1 VAIVLGQ
8 RRNIAGDLPLSL
20 LVHGGIAAIVLA
32 MRLPAPETVDPRP
45 AIAFWLTS
53 PLRSVPLPAE
63 NVPSEPATELA
74 RSAPSQADVRR
85 PVRSERPSARREQV
99 PTEAPTEAPPSAP
112 SAVPPRQI
120 DWERERREA
129 LAQLRG
135 QRDRTPRYAKF
146 SGDDFVAPSPQPR
159 DPVPTG
165 EIFSQNTQAPSLLA
179 LGEQRTR
186 FGRKVAEL
194 CHALTGGFGVSLQGH
209 SLFSLCAAS
218 DGRSDLFATIKP
230 DYLKLVPDCATDLP
244 PEAAAKIPSA
254 LIRCRLVSPDDETA
268 ELEP

>member
-8 RRNIAGDLPLSL
+8 RRNIAGDLSLSL

-53 PLRSVPLPAE
+53 PLRSVPPPAE
-63 NVPSEPATELA
+63 NVPSEPATEPA
-74 RSAPSQADVRR
+74 RSAPSHADVRR
-85 PVRSERPSARREQV
+85 PVRSERPPARREQA
-99 PTEAPTEAPPSAP
+99 PTEAPTEA
-112 SAVPPRQI
+112 PPRQI
-120 DWERERREA
+120 DWERERREV

-135 QRDRTPRYAKF
+135 QRDRTPRYATF

-165 EIFSQNTQAPSLLA
+165 EIFSQNTQGPSLLA
-179 LGEQRTR
+179 LGKQQTR

-218 DGRSDLFATIKP
+218 DARSDLFAAIKP

-244 PEAAAKIPSA
+244 PEAAAKIPPS
-254 LIRCRLVSPDDETA
+254 LIRCRLVSPDNETA